1 MGELMKQ
8 IQKGKFTLAMMRDQF
23 EDILKMGSF
32 GQIMQMIPGLN
43 NMPKESEQ
51 ASQKELQSTDI
62 GLIEK
67 SPTRRMR
74 ICRGSGV
81 HPNYIQELINV
92 YRPFAAAAG
101 KMKKLP
107 FGKNGEL
114 PKNPA
119 QMGKLAN
126 MMPAS
131 FLKQISGQSGF
142 MNLMQKFQGAE
153 QGMDMSN
160 MQNMMKNM
168 GNYQKMMK

>member
-1 MGELMKQ
+1 MTEEELN
-8 IQKGKFTLAMMRDQF
+8 AP
-23 EDILKMGSF
+23 DIS
-32 GQIMQMIPGLN
+32 I
-43 NMPKESEQ
+43 
-51 ASQKELQSTDI
+51 
-62 GLIEK
+62 IEK
-67 SPTRRMR
+67 SESRCRR
-74 ICRGSGV
+74 ICKGSGV
-81 HPNYIQELINV
+81 MPHYIKELLAV

-101 KMKKLP
+101 KMKKMP

-131 FLKQISGQSGF
+131 FLKQIGGQSGF

-153 QGMDMSN
+153 DGMDMTK

-168 GNYQKMMK
+168 GASQKLMKKRR

>member
-1 MGELMKQ
+1 MDSMTTEEL
-8 IQKGKFTLAMMRDQF
+8 
-23 EDILKMGSF
+23 EPSDIS
-32 GQIMQMIPGLN
+32 I
-43 NMPKESEQ
+43 
-51 ASQKELQSTDI
+51 
-62 GLIEK
+62 IEN
-67 SPTRRMR
+67 SRSRRER

-81 HPNYIQELINV
+81 LPHYINELVAV
-92 YRPFAAAAG
+92 YKPFAAAAG

-126 MMPAS
+126 MMPPS
-131 FLKQISGQSGF
+131 FLKQIGGQNGF
-142 MNLMQKFQGAE
+142 MDLMKKFQGAE

-168 GNYQKMMK
+168 GNYQKMMKRSSKRRR

>member
-1 MGELMKQ
+1 
-8 IQKGKFTLAMMRDQF
+8 MMDSMT
-23 EDILKMGSF
+23 E
-32 GQIMQMIPGLN
+32 
-43 NMPKESEQ
+43 E
-51 ASQKELQSTDI
+51 ELQSTDI
-62 GLIEK
+62 GLIER
-67 SPTRRMR
+67 SRTRRER

-126 MMPAS
+126 MMPPS
-131 FLKQISGQSGF
+131 FLKQIGGQNGF
-142 MNLMQKFQGAE
+142 MDLMKKFQGAE
-153 QGMDMSN
+153 GGDAMKNLGNS
-160 MQNMMKNM
+160 QNMMKNM
-168 GNYQKMMK
+168 GNYQKMMRKQPKRRR